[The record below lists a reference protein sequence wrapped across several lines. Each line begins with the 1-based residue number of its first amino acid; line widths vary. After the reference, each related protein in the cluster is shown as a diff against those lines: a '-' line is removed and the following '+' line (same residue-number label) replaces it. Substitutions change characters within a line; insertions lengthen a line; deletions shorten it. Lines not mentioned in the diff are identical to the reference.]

1 MRGRGGWG
9 GRDGW
14 GGEGRM
20 LEKGGEEGVRRKR
33 LKKRSVEE

>member
-1 MRGRGGWG
+1 MRGRGGRG
-9 GRDGW
+9 GW

-20 LEKGGEEGVRRKR
+20 LEKGGEEGVRRKS